1 MRASPALLSG
11 VLAAL
16 LVGAA
21 AMPACRRGA
30 PVAERP
36 PQPAFGGG
44 VPQGHVFTGA
54 ADEPDDINPLTSH
67 NLVGRRL
74 LLAYTHEALL
84 DIDPQ
89 SGDLR
94 PALAMSWEPDA
105 DGGGCTFTLRDGV
118 QFADGSAVTMDDVL
132 FGWRLAE
139 AGHLT
144 LGQIADAYA
153 RVRAVRVLDDRRFH
167 VAFRTPHY
175 AALRVVGES
184 WLVVQQRFFVD
195 RVAAKCA
202 PDPPPPLHSREF
214 ALLVDQIDRECGPG
228 TGPYQL
234 ENAPDGPQR
243 WRPRQ
248 EVLLVRNPHS
258 WRRRQQP
265 GTWNF
270 DGIRVLFRDQAG
282 ATNALLRGE
291 VDWYSSPQLAELLQK
306 RPELGQQYRE
316 LVYDY
321 DALGVYRV
329 VWNCRQAPTD
339 DPRVRRALGMLVDV
353 AALQRACPGLG
364 KRAVAHCKP
373 DSPGCPVDL
382 PPLPFGIAAARALL
396 REAGYAAEDGRPLQV
411 TIVALQGTDVLR
423 RMADLFEDGARQ
435 AGVVLDLRR
444 RDFVPFM
451 QEKKAGQW
459 HGLMVQQMF
468 RPWGDPW
475 DLLHSRGLDNDG
487 GYANAEVDRL
497 LDEARVEHD
506 AARRAA
512 HWQQAHRL
520 VHADQ
525 PAALLVH
532 PLACILLDRRI
543 EQASTGRTGLVLE
556 RAFVAVERQRR

>member
-1 MRASPALLSG
+1 MRASAAVLLG
-11 VLAAL
+11 VAAAL
-16 LVGAA
+16 LAGVAVVRCGVE
-21 AMPACRRGA
+21 GA
-30 PVAERP
+30 PAGERA
-36 PQPAFGGG
+36 QTPALGGG

-84 DIDPQ
+84 DIDPA

-94 PALAMSWEPDA
+94 PALAASWQVDA

-118 QFADGSAVTMDDVL
+118 LFADGSAVTMDDVL
-132 FGWRLAE
+132 FGWRLAA
-139 AGHLT
+139 AGHLA
-144 LGQIADAYA
+144 LGQIADAFA
-153 RVRAVRVLDDRRFH
+153 RVRAVEVLDERRFH

-184 WLVVQQRFFVD
+184 WLVVQQRFFVA

-202 PDPPPPLHSREF
+202 PEPPPPLHSREF

-248 EVLLVRNPHS
+248 EVLLVRNPHC
-258 WRRRQQP
+258 WRRRHQP

-306 RPELGQQYRE
+306 RPELAQQYRE

-329 VWNCRQAPTD
+329 VWNCRQTPTD

-364 KRAVAHCKP
+364 APAVAHCKP
-373 DSPGCPVDL
+373 DSPGCPPDL
-382 PPLPFGIAAARALL
+382 QPLPFGIAAARGLL
-396 REAGYAAEDGRPLQV
+396 REAGYAPEEGRPLRV

-423 RMADLFEDGARQ
+423 RMADLLEDGARQ
-435 AGVVLDLRR
+435 AGVALDLRR
-444 RDFVPFM
+444 RDYVPFM
-451 QEKKAGQW
+451 HEKKAGQW
-459 HGLMVQQMF
+459 HGLLVQQMF

-487 GYANAEVDRL
+487 GYANVEVDRL
-497 LDEARVEHD
+497 LDAARVERD
-506 AARRAA
+506 PAQRAE
-512 HWQQAHRL
+512 HWQRAHRL

-556 RAFVAVERQRR
+556 RAFVAVGRQRR